1 MTVFMSIVFLLA
13 LVVSKTVREIAWW
26 LLPKLLMLMLTV
38 MVLVLTA
45 GKCSPKGERR
55 GKHKP
60 RDYVWRPYGARW
72 K

>member
-26 LLPKLLMLMLTV
+26 LLPKLLMLVLTT
-38 MVLVLTA
+38 MAPVLTA
-45 GKCSPKGERR
+45 GKCSPKGGCG

-60 RDYVWRPYGARW
+60 RDYVWRPRGARW